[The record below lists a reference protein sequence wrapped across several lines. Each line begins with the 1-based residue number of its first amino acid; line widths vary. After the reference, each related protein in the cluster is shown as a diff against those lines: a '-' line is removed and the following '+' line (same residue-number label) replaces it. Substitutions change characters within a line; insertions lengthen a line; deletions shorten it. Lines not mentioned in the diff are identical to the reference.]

1 MQARNSPR
9 ALRDRLKAVPC
20 ILLISVLVS
29 AQTPT
34 AANWSQFRGD
44 ARLTGIAA
52 AALPD
57 RLTLRWTYEAG
68 ESIESSAAIV
78 DGAVYVGSAKG
89 ELLAIDLESGK
100 LRWKYSTGEGGF
112 IGESSPAVGADAVY
126 VGDLAGVVH
135 AVGIRDGRRL
145 WTFRT
150 DGEVRSSPVIVN
162 DLLLIGSYD
171 TNLYA
176 LERQTGRLRW
186 KLRTRGPVHATP
198 SIQNGVIYIGG
209 CDEQFRAVRV
219 ANGKTLFELPLGAY
233 TGGSTAV
240 HENRGYVGTFNAEV
254 LAIDLQ
260 ARKVA
265 WSFRDPEREF
275 PYYSSPAIA
284 GNRVIVGGRDKV
296 IHAID
301 AATGKSV

>member
-9 ALRDRLKAVPC
+9 ALRDGLKAVPC

-44 ARLTGIAA
+44 ARLTGIA
-52 AALPD
+52 
-57 RLTLRWTYEAG
+57 
-68 ESIESSAAIV
+68 

-89 ELLAIDLESGK
+89 ELLAIELESGK

-150 DGEVRSSPVIVN
+150 DGEVRSSPV
-162 DLLLIGSYD
+162 
-171 TNLYA
+171 
-176 LERQTGRLRW
+176 
-186 KLRTRGPVHATP
+186 
-198 SIQNGVIYIGG
+198 
-209 CDEQFRAVRV
+209 
-219 ANGKTLFELPLGAY
+219 
-233 TGGSTAV
+233 
-240 HENRGYVGTFNAEV
+240 
-254 LAIDLQ
+254 
-260 ARKVA
+260 
-265 WSFRDPEREF
+265 
-275 PYYSSPAIA
+275 
-284 GNRVIVGGRDKV
+284 
-296 IHAID
+296 
-301 AATGKSV
+301 